1 MPLATT
7 PDHVAVAVPSI
18 DAAAKRWHDMLGGS
32 WIAPRFPSEQ
42 AGFAARQLAYPG
54 GARLELLEPMREDSF
69 PARFIARFG
78 ARVHHVT
85 LKVPDLLEAVEQ
97 AQAAGFDAVDVFAD
111 GDVWH
116 EAFLRPSQVG
126 GLIVQLAW
134 QGRSDEEWAELL
146 GVEPEPVNP
155 AGARLLGPRLTHP
168 DLDDAARIWTAL
180 GAEVHT
186 GTDHLDVLWADAP
199 LSVEIRRGPHAG
211 PVGVRVAG
219 AEAAD
224 EHPELGAAVF
234 AV

>member
-18 DAAAKRWHDMLGGS
+18 DAAAARWHDTLGGA

-54 GARLELLEPMREDSF
+54 GARLELLEPLREDSF
-69 PARFIARFG
+69 PARFLARFG

-97 AQAAGFDAVDVFAD
+97 VRAAGFDAVDVFAE

-134 QGRSDEEWAELL
+134 QGRTDEEWAELL
-146 GVEPEPVNP
+146 GIEPEPVDP
-155 AGARLLGPRLTHP
+155 QGARLLGPRLTHP
-168 DLDDAARIWTAL
+168 DLDDAARIWRAL
-180 GAEVHT
+180 GAEVNA
-186 GTDHLDVLWADAP
+186 GTDHLDVFWPDAA
-199 LSVEIRRGPHAG
+199 LRVEILHGPDAG
-211 PVGVRVAG
+211 PVGVRLAG
-219 AEAAD
+219 ADAAE
-224 EHPELGAAVF
+224 EHAELGAAVLT
-234 AV
+234 V